1 MKSKINTSDRPATS
15 GTGTEARY
23 ETCRVCGQRWN
34 VSAATALPRE
44 GYLCPACD
52 KRERRRTSALP
63 DRLRQLR
70 ERRGVASYV
79 VSELCGLG
87 RDTLRRYEQGV
98 QTPGAEA
105 LAALADYYGV
115 TTDWL
120 LGR

>member
-1 MKSKINTSDRPATS
+1 M
-15 GTGTEARY
+15 
-23 ETCRVCGQRWN
+23 WN
-34 VSAATALPRE
+34 VSAATALPAE
-44 GYLCPACD
+44 GYVCPTCD
-52 KRERRRTSALP
+52 KRERRRSSALP

-87 RDTLRRYEQGV
+87 RDTLRRYEQGT
-98 QTPGAEA
+98 QAPGAEA